1 YEPLESNLANDLYPT
16 QLTNP
21 AADRKERPDNAY
33 AKSPDARFPY
43 ILTTYRL
50 TEHHTSGAMS
60 RTLAH
65 LAELQP
71 ELFAELSPELASEV
85 LVENGDWIEV
95 STALGPIRARALV
108 PPPIPSLD
116 VQGPRPPQAGMP

>member
-1 YEPLESNLANDLYPT
+1 
-16 QLTNP
+16 
-21 AADRKERPDNAY
+21 AY
-33 AKSPDARFPY
+33 ASSPDVRFPY
-43 ILTTYRL
+43 VLTTYRL

-60 RTLAH
+60 RTLSH

-95 STALGPIRARALV
+95 STARDDPRPRSRDLAHAVTRRAGAPRSPGRHAVSLGPARPRHRRRRQRSRGDVGRAERA
-108 PPPIPSLD
+108 D
-116 VQGPRPPQAGMP
+116 H